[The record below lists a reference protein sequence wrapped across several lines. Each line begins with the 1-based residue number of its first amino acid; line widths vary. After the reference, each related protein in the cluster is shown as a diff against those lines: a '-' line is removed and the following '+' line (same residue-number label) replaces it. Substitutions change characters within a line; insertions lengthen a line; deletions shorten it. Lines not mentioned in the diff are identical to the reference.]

1 MNNDLLRYLLVAL
14 VLVAGV
20 IGLALCADGRCSAEA
35 HVCFSV
41 ADRSRP
47 PWRVA
52 QRLGKVRSSA
62 VSLGFPVPA
71 LASRGF
77 RSAPA
82 EFVPALALLKVS
94 SLRI

>member
-20 IGLALCADGRCSAEA
+20 VALALCADGPCSAEA

-41 ADRSRP
+41 ADHSRP

-52 QRLGKVRSSA
+52 RRLGKVRSSA
-62 VSLGFPVPA
+62 VSLAFPVPA
-71 LASRGF
+71 LTSRGF
-77 RSAPA
+77 RSALA
-82 EFVPALALLKVS
+82 EFVPALDLLKVS